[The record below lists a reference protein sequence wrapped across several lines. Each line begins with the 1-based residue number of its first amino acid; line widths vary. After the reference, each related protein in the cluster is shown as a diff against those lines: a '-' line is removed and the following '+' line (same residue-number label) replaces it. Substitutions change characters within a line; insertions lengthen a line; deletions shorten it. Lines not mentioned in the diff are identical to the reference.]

1 MKQVFIFTALF
12 SFSANS
18 ALPEWFV
25 NSDNSQYSL
34 TGSHCVLLEQ
44 GKEKTSY
51 LISKSIAQ
59 ANLIEKNGV
68 TVSSFN
74 HLEVN
79 QDTERFNQTITT
91 ESNGFIANV
100 EIIEQGIYQNEA
112 GQSYA
117 CSWVGTK

>member
-1 MKQVFIFTALF
+1 MKQVFIFTALL

-25 NSDNSQYSL
+25 DSDNSQYSL
-34 TGSHCVLLEQ
+34 TGSHCVQIEQ
-44 GKEKTSY
+44 GKEKNGY

-68 TVSSFN
+68 TVSSFK
-74 HLEVN
+74 HLDVN

-91 ESNGFIANV
+91 ESSGFIANV

-112 GQSYA
+112 GQFYA